1 MKTKLITLTL
11 ALSVASLANAHN
23 HEQLMSNDYQL
34 FSPEI
39 TSKITEH
46 KPVSLDFIASAISTP
61 TQAVLKE
68 KLGETKNIAVISDAE
83 IWYYGVQIT
92 NQANQKCSVS
102 FIFDRENGKLSTSAD
117 LISFHQLECESVVAQ
132 KLEKK
137 NS

>member
-1 MKTKLITLTL
+1 MKIKLITLKL
-11 ALSVASLANAHN
+11 ALSAASMANAHN
-23 HEQLMSNDYQL
+23 HEQLISNDYQL

-68 KLGETKNIAVISDAE
+68 NLGETKNVVVISDAE
-83 IWYYGVQIT
+83 TWYYGVQIT
-92 NQANQKCSVS
+92 DQANQKCSVS

-117 LISFHQLECESVVAQ
+117 LVSFHPVECELAVAQ

-137 NS
+137 NN

>member
-1 MKTKLITLTL
+1 MITNCL
-11 ALSVASLANAHN
+11 V
-23 HEQLMSNDYQL
+23 QK
-34 FSPEI
+34 SP
-39 TSKITEH
+39 EH
-46 KPVSLDFIASAISTP
+46 KPVSLDFVASAISIP

-92 NQANQKCSVS
+92 DQANQKCSVS

-117 LISFHQLECESVVAQ
+117 LVSFHPVECESAVAQ